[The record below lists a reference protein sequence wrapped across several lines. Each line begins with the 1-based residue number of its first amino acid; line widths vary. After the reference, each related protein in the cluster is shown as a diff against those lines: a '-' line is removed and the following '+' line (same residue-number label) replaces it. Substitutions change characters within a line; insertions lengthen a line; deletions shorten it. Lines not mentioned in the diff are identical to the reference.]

1 MHFRIFS
8 EIHIILTIKA
18 VSGMIKLYTIKD
30 EKEKEMQEILL
41 AKYGEMA
48 LKGLNKNT
56 FEDILF
62 KNIRRRLKSTGKY
75 YYNKSQSTIYI
86 IPADENAD
94 IDEAMERLTKIFGI
108 ASVCKAVSAPKNFDD
123 ISVKACEYLE
133 NVLSFTKTFKVVAK
147 RADKTFPM
155 KSPEICRELGGIL
168 LQKFPNL
175 KVDVN
180 NPEITVTVEIRDEYA
195 YIHAEKIAGAGGLPV
210 GSSGKAMLLISGGI
224 DSPVAG
230 YMMAKRG
237 IHISAV
243 HFESPPYTSERA
255 RLKVEQLCE
264 KLTPYC
270 GNIAFF
276 CVPFTEM
283 QEAIKDNCPEE
294 FFTIIMRRFMM
305 RIAQRIAEKDD
316 CLALITGESVGQV
329 ASQTLKAMACTDAV
343 CRMPVFRPLAGMDK
357 TEIVNISRKID
368 TFETSILPYE
378 DCCTVFTPRHPKTK
392 PNLEDIEKAENAF
405 DFSELLEKAVE
416 NTEMVIIKPYQN

>member
-1 MHFRIFS
+1 M
-8 EIHIILTIKA
+8 
-18 VSGMIKLYTIKD
+18 
-30 EKEKEMQEILL
+30 MQEILL

-62 KNIRRRLKSTGKY
+62 KNIRRRLKDTGKY
-75 YYNKSQSTIYI
+75 SYSKSQSTIYI
-86 IPADENAD
+86 IPADDSSD
-94 IDEAMERLTKIFGI
+94 IDEAAERLSKVFGI
-108 ASVCKAVSAPKNFDD
+108 ASICKAVAAPKNFDD
-123 ISVKACEYLE
+123 ISKKACEYLE
-133 NVLSFTKTFKVVAK
+133 NALSFAHTFKVTAK

-155 KSPEICRELGGIL
+155 KSPQICAELGGIIL
-168 LQKFPNL
+168 EKFPNL
-175 KVDVN
+175 SVDVN

-195 YIHAEKIAGAGGLPV
+195 YIHSEKIAGAGGLPV

-255 RLKVEQLCE
+255 RMKVEQLCE
-264 KLTPYC
+264 KISPYC

-276 CVPFTEM
+276 CVPFTEI
-283 QEAIKDNCPEE
+283 QEAIKDNCPTE

-305 RIAQRIAEKDD
+305 RIAQKIAENDE

-343 CRMPVFRPLAGMDK
+343 CSMPVFRPLAGMDK

-368 TFETSILPYE
+368 TFETSVLPYE
-378 DCCTVFTPRHPKTK
+378 DCCTVFTPKHPKTK
-392 PNLEDIEKAENAF
+392 PEITDIEKAEAMF
-405 DFSELLEKAVE
+405 DFSALLEKAVE
-416 NTEMVIIKPYQN
+416 NTSMTIIRPQYQ